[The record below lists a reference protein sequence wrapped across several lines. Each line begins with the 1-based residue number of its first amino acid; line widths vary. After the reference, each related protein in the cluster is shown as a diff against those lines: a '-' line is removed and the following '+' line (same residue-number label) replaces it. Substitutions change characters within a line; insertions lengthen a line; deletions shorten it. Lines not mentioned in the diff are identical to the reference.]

1 MINKKNIIILVSVI
15 IVMIAATLYVLSID
29 PNETNNEI
37 INNDNQQE
45 VIKVFEED
53 INNLS
58 KVSVKTS
65 DSTFDFLKDSS
76 GNWNITGIDKEKINY
91 TKVLTLLNAISSF
104 DAKTVVAD
112 DADDVSVYGCADS
125 EYVISATFGTKTYV
139 LNFGDLTTASDSYYM
154 NVDGTKT
161 VYTVF
166 ADVFDLL
173 FSDAESYRKL
183 PDISIK
189 TETITAI
196 EILRKDTN
204 IKLGV
209 MAKPITINGTNY
221 ATWEM
226 TEPLYHTIDNSRL
239 STHIMDM
246 LPYVSVQGAVS
257 DNKDYHKYGL
267 DNPYAIVKFTNTDK
281 TQKIIKISPYEHDKY
296 YLMINDDTTVY
307 YTDKQY
313 LEFVNVKPF
322 DLVNKFINIFAFDDF
337 AQITVK
343 SDKTYKCYSKKAASG
358 IEYFVNDKK
367 ISEDDFNVNVFQ
379 NIISLLADDFCTDAT
394 YSDAD
399 VTIEYKFKDGSAS
412 LVEFINYDDRSYAVF
427 KDKKCDFIIL
437 KKDVNSLLDIL
448 EQSIR

>member
-1 MINKKNIIILVSVI
+1 
-15 IVMIAATLYVLSID
+15 
-29 PNETNNEI
+29 
-37 INNDNQQE
+37 
-45 VIKVFEED
+45 
-53 INNLS
+53 
-58 KVSVKTS
+58 
-65 DSTFDFLKDSS
+65 
-76 GNWNITGIDKEKINY
+76 
-91 TKVLTLLNAISSF
+91 
-104 DAKTVVAD
+104 
-112 DADDVSVYGCADS
+112 
-125 EYVISATFGTKTYV
+125 
-139 LNFGDLTTASDSYYM
+139 M

-448 EQSIR
+448 EQSIK

>member
-125 EYVISATFGTKTYV
+125 EYVLSATFGTKTYV

-183 PDISIK
+183 PDISI
-189 TETITAI
+189 
-196 EILRKDTN
+196 
-204 IKLGV
+204 
-209 MAKPITINGTNY
+209 
-221 ATWEM
+221 AT
-226 TEPLYHTIDNSRL
+226 R
-239 STHIMDM
+239 
-246 LPYVSVQGAVS
+246 
-257 DNKDYHKYGL
+257 
-267 DNPYAIVKFTNTDK
+267 
-281 TQKIIKISPYEHDKY
+281 
-296 YLMINDDTTVY
+296 
-307 YTDKQY
+307 
-313 LEFVNVKPF
+313 
-322 DLVNKFINIFAFDDF
+322 
-337 AQITVK
+337 
-343 SDKTYKCYSKKAASG
+343 
-358 IEYFVNDKK
+358 
-367 ISEDDFNVNVFQ
+367 
-379 NIISLLADDFCTDAT
+379 
-394 YSDAD
+394 
-399 VTIEYKFKDGSAS
+399 
-412 LVEFINYDDRSYAVF
+412 
-427 KDKKCDFIIL
+427 
-437 KKDVNSLLDIL
+437 
-448 EQSIR
+448 